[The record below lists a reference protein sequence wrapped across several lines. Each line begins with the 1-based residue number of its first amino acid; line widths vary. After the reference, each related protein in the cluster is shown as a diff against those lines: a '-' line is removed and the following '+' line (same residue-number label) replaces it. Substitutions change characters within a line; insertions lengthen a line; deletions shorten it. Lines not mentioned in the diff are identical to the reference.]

1 MYDIGDGVWLQHAP
15 IPKAGSDWR
24 YTLAASAVGQPDAD
38 TSAAEVESRL
48 SSSLEGDFQGASA
61 PTAAIR
67 IHVLSFP
74 NHFLLH
80 LLYGVLLA

>member
-1 MYDIGDGVWLQHAP
+1 MFIYRLMYDIGDGLWLQH
-15 IPKAGSDWR
+15 PKAGSDWR

-38 TSAAEVESRL
+38 TNAAEVESRL

-67 IHVLSFP
+67 IHSHPCSIIF
-74 NHFLLH
+74 
-80 LLYGVLLA
+80 